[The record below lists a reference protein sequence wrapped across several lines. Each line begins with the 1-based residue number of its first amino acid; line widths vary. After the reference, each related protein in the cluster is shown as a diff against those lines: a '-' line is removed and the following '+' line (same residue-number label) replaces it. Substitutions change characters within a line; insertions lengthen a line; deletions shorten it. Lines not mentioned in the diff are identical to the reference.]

1 MYTGEVTCQESQFF
15 HWVSKAPCIF
25 ITVSID
31 QEAEETTLRETGRKD
46 GQVLCPALKC
56 PLQGLFPREEGGALP
71 GAEPSDAL
79 PCFLGT

>member
-31 QEAEETTLRETGRKD
+31 QEAEETCERQDARMDKSFALPSSVLPRDCFQGRKEVPFP
-46 GQVLCPALKC
+46 GQSHLMPYLVSWVHK
-56 PLQGLFPREEGGALP
+56 
-71 GAEPSDAL
+71 
-79 PCFLGT
+79 